1 MVEGIARHLGD
12 PSRAGG
18 VAAAAVDMVLVDKGL
33 GSPSLHHPYMEE
45 VISETKEHHIDG
57 NVEIGPPR
65 GSWGA
70 DRRGGAG
77 RGLASGSWRHS

>member
-18 VAAAAVDMVLVDKGL
+18 VAAAVDMVLVDKGL

-70 DRRGGAG
+70 DRRGGAW

>member
-18 VAAAAVDMVLVDKGL
+18 VAAAVDMVLVDKGL
-33 GSPSLHHPYMEE
+33 GSPSLHHPYVEE

>member
-1 MVEGIARHLGD
+1 
-12 PSRAGG
+12 
-18 VAAAAVDMVLVDKGL
+18 
-33 GSPSLHHPYMEE
+33 YMEE

>member
-18 VAAAAVDMVLVDKGL
+18 VAAAVDMVLVDKGL

-45 VISETKEHHIDG
+45 VISETKDHHIDG

>member
-1 MVEGIARHLGD
+1 MADVSARKRPMVEGIARHLGD

-18 VAAAAVDMVLVDKGL
+18 VAAAVDMVLVDKGL

-57 NVEIGPPR
+57 NVEI
-65 GSWGA
+65 
-70 DRRGGAG
+70 
-77 RGLASGSWRHS
+77 

>member
-18 VAAAAVDMVLVDKGL
+18 VAAAVDMVLVDKGL

-77 RGLASGSWRHS
+77 RGLASGSWRHR